1 MKEITPEEKLLR
13 LIKQD
18 KKDGSK
24 PKIGLLIHR
33 GRFPLLKLIYF
44 GLIPILAIVFLIF
57 LWDFLVLQ
65 NRIAKIETSVPKEQL
80 TEPIEAQLTRELPSL
95 PEIEELVQKKSIFA
109 PDTESPSSVNKE
121 ISKEGPSGSNLK
133 LLGVITG
140 IKPQAIIEDS
150 NLKRTHFLYKGDT
163 FGEYK
168 VIQIK
173 EGKVILEHRGEEIE
187 LNM

>member
-24 PKIGLLIHR
+24 PKMGLLVNR
-33 GRFPLLKLIYF
+33 GRFPLFKLIYF
-44 GLIPILAIVFLIF
+44 GLLPILSIIFLLF
-57 LWDFLVLQ
+57 LWDFLILK
-65 NRIAKIETSVPKEQL
+65 NRISKIETSVSEARS
-80 TEPIEAQLTRELPSL
+80 TEPIEAQLTKELPSL

-109 PDTESPSSVNKE
+109 PVADVFSSADKE
-121 ISKEGPSGSNLK
+121 IRKEGQSESLK
-133 LLGVITG
+133 LLGIITG

-150 NLKRTHFLYKGDT
+150 SLKKTYFLYKGDT

-168 VIQIK
+168 VLQIK
-173 EGKVILEHRGEEIE
+173 EGKVILERRGEEME